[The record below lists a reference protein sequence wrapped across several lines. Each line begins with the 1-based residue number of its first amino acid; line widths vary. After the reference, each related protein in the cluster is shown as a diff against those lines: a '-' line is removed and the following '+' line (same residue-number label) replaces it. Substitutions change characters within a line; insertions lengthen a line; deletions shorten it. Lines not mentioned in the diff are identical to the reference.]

1 LRRQAATIAACGEL
15 SGRLDGL
22 GSDELARLGGTLNT
36 ML

>member
-22 GSDELARLGGTLNT
+22 GADELARLAAR
-36 ML
+36 